1 MNVNSRNWVR
11 LFLSTLIVGGLSTS
25 IVGFAVRWN
34 EYKELFAGGEVTEI
48 LSILTWLIGVGFIF
62 SLISQMGFF
71 AYLTIHR
78 FGIGIF
84 RSLSLWSS
92 VQSVLIVFVL
102 FDLVYFRYRFF
113 AEEGESILSYLLVSI
128 FVLAYGLVVAYL
140 KARSTKKEAF
150 IPALFFIIVITTVEW
165 FPALRT
171 NEESWLYLMLF
182 PLLICNTY
190 QLLILPK
197 LTTNKKVV
205 KTTSG

>member
-1 MNVNSRNWVR
+1 VNSRNWVR

-92 VQSVLIVFVL
+92 VQSVLIIFVL

-113 AEEGESILSYLLVSI
+113 AEEGESILGYLLVSI

>member
-1 MNVNSRNWVR
+1 MNSRNWVR

-34 EYKELFAGGEVTEI
+34 EYKELFASGEVAEI

-92 VQSVLIVFVL
+92 VQLVLIIFVL

-113 AEEGESILSYLLVSI
+113 AEEGESMLSYLLISI
-128 FVLAYGLVVAYL
+128 FVLVYGLVVAYL
-140 KARSTKKEAF
+140 KAKSTKKEAF
-150 IPALFFIIVITTVEW
+150 VPALFFIVVITTVEW

-197 LTTNKKVV
+197 LTANTKVV

>member
-1 MNVNSRNWVR
+1 MNSRNWVR

>member
-1 MNVNSRNWVR
+1 MNSRNWVR

-92 VQSVLIVFVL
+92 VQSVLIIFVL

-113 AEEGESILSYLLVSI
+113 AEEGESMLGYLLVSI

>member
-1 MNVNSRNWVR
+1 MNSRNWVR

-25 IVGFAVRWN
+25 IVGFAVKWN

-113 AEEGESILSYLLVSI
+113 AEEGESMLGYLLVSI

>member
-1 MNVNSRNWVR
+1 MNSRNWVR

-113 AEEGESILSYLLVSI
+113 AEEGESMLGYLLVSI

>member
-113 AEEGESILSYLLVSI
+113 AEEGESMLGYLLVSI

>member
-1 MNVNSRNWVR
+1 MNSRNWVR

-92 VQSVLIVFVL
+92 VQSVLIIFVL

-113 AEEGESILSYLLVSI
+113 AEEGESILGYLLVSI

>member
-1 MNVNSRNWVR
+1 MSLNSRNWVR

-34 EYKELFAGGEVTEI
+34 EYKELFASGEVAEI

-92 VQSVLIVFVL
+92 VQLVLIIFVL

-113 AEEGESILSYLLVSI
+113 AEEGESMLSYLLISI
-128 FVLAYGLVVAYL
+128 FVLVYGLVVAYL
-140 KARSTKKEAF
+140 KAKSTKKEAF
-150 IPALFFIIVITTVEW
+150 VPALFFIVVITTVEW

-197 LTTNKKVV
+197 LTANTKVV